1 MEILQVFFLRD
12 LQDLASLAL
21 KMKFFLQ
28 DIENFA
34 RILQEKLQDNFLAR
48 FDQNLSRKLA
58 ILQIF
63 LARFSISRKKSSF
76 LVQDL
81 QDLVKDLASLA
92 RKILAR
98 FRYFLQAVFTGIR
111 PFRDEILTAIFIL
124 FITGCIIIIN

>member
-1 MEILQVFFLRD
+1 M
-12 LQDLASLAL
+12 
-21 KMKFFLQ
+21 
-28 DIENFA
+28 
-34 RILQEKLQDNFLAR
+34 
-48 FDQNLSRKLA
+48 
-58 ILQIF
+58 
-63 LARFSISRKKSSF
+63 
-76 LVQDL
+76 QDL